1 MTLLQQLSRPEVWE
15 AFYEYKT
22 SLVCPKDFA
31 EELRAFIDEKRYLPV
46 CERIASGELFP
57 LPKKVVLSKM
67 GSQKK
72 RTVYIYPE
80 PENTVCKLLTWLL
93 LRKYDG
99 LFTEGLY
106 SFRPGVT
113 AKDALRRLARTP
125 GIRQK
130 YAYKVDVSN
139 YFNSVPI
146 HRLIPM
152 LAETIG
158 EKDPALFTFLRSL
171 LEEPQVLWEGLPLA
185 EQKGI
190 MAGTPQ
196 SAFLANLY
204 LRDLDFLFAR
214 RGILY
219 ARYSDDIIAFGET
232 REETEQHAAQIRA
245 FLAEMGLAVNSA
257 KEDFYTP
264 EIGWTFLGFS
274 YRDGVIDI
282 APATVKKLKQKMR
295 RKARA
300 LQRWRMRNGVSGEKA
315 AAAFIRVFNR
325 KLLES
330 PEGSEL
336 SWSYWFFSV
345 INTADSLKEIDA
357 YAQDCLRFLI
367 SSKRTKGRYNVRY
380 EDLKKLGC
388 RSLVNAYYASLTH
401 FE

>member
-1 MTLLQQLSRPEVWE
+1 MTLLQQLSSPESWE

-31 EELRAFIDEKRYLPV
+31 ESLRSFIDDRQYLPV
-46 CERIASGELFP
+46 CERIAAGERFP

-99 LFTEGLY
+99 LFAAGLY

-130 YAYKVDVSN
+130 FAYKVDVSN

-146 HRLIPM
+146 HRLMPM
-152 LAETIG
+152 LEEMIG
-158 EKDPALFTFLRSL
+158 EDDPALSAFLRRL
-171 LEEPQVLWEGLPLA
+171 LEEPFVLENGSPVE

-204 LRDLDFLFAR
+204 LSDLDRLFEAQ
-214 RGILY
+214 GVLY
-219 ARYSDDIIAFGET
+219 TRYSDDIIAFGAT

-245 FLAEMGLAVNSA
+245 FLAEKGLSVNPS

-264 EIGWTFLGFS
+264 ETGWTFLGFS
-274 YRDGVIDI
+274 YRDGAIDI

-300 LQRWRMRNGVSGEKA
+300 LQRWRQRNGLSGEKA

-345 INTADSLKEIDA
+345 INTADSLQEIDA
-357 YAQDCLRFLI
+357 YAQDCLRFLV
-367 SSKRTKGRYNVRY
+367 SGKRTKVRYDVRY
-380 EDLKKLGC
+380 EDLKKLGY
-388 RSLVNAYYASLTH
+388 RSLVNAYYKMN
-401 FE
+401 

>member
-46 CERIASGELFP
+46 CERIASGERFP
-57 LPKKVVLSKM
+57 LPKKAVLSKM

-93 LRKYDG
+93 LRTYDG
-99 LFTEGLY
+99 LFAGNLY

-130 YAYKVDVSN
+130 YAYKVDVSD
-139 YFNSVPI
+139 YFNSISI

-152 LAETIG
+152 LDETIG
-158 EKDPALFTFLRSL
+158 ADDPASSAFLRRL
-171 LEEPQVLWEGLPLA
+171 LEEPFVLESGRPVE

-196 SAFLANLY
+196 SAFFANLY

-219 ARYSDDIIAFGET
+219 ARYSDDIIVFGET

-245 FLAEMGLAVNSA
+245 FLAEKGLSVNPA

-264 EIGWTFLGFS
+264 ETGWTFLGFS

-300 LQRWRMRNGVSGEKA
+300 LQRWQMRNGVSGEKA

-367 SSKRTKGRYNVRY
+367 SGRRTKSRYSVRY
-380 EDLKKLGC
+380 EDLKKLGY
-388 RSLVNAYYASLTH
+388 RSLVNAYYKMN
-401 FE
+401 

>member
-1 MTLLQQLSRPEVWE
+1 MTLLQQLSSPESWE
-15 AFYEYKT
+15 VFYEYKT
-22 SLVCPKDFA
+22 SLICPKGTA
-31 EELRAFIDEKRYLPV
+31 ESLRSFIDDRRYLPV
-46 CERIASGELFP
+46 CERIASGERFP
-57 LPKKVVLSKM
+57 LPKKVVLGKM

-99 LFTEGLY
+99 LFAGNLY

-139 YFNSVPI
+139 YFNTVPV

-152 LAETIG
+152 LGKTIG
-158 EKDPALFTFLRSL
+158 LDDPSLFAFLRRL
-171 LEEPQVLWEGLPLA
+171 LEEPFVLENGSPVE

-204 LRDLDFLFAR
+204 LSDLDRLFEEK
-214 RGILY
+214 GVLY

-232 REETEQHAAQIRA
+232 REETEGHAAQIRA
-245 FLAEMGLAVNSA
+245 FLAEKGLSVNPS

-264 EIGWTFLGFS
+264 ETGWTFLGFS
-274 YRDGVIDI
+274 YRDGAIDI

-300 LQRWRMRNGVSGEKA
+300 LQRWRQRNGLSGEKA
-315 AAAFIRVFNR
+315 AAAFIR
-325 KLLES
+325 
-330 PEGSEL
+330 
-336 SWSYWFFSV
+336 
-345 INTADSLKEIDA
+345 
-357 YAQDCLRFLI
+357 
-367 SSKRTKGRYNVRY
+367 
-380 EDLKKLGC
+380 
-388 RSLVNAYYASLTH
+388 
-401 FE
+401 

>member
-1 MTLLQQLSRPEVWE
+1 MCVCVCVCVWVC
-15 AFYEYKT
+15 AF
-22 SLVCPKDFA
+22 PQ
-31 EELRAFIDEKRYLPV
+31 I
-46 CERIASGELFP
+46 
-57 LPKKVVLSKM
+57 
-67 GSQKK
+67 
-72 RTVYIYPE
+72 
-80 PENTVCKLLTWLL
+80 CKLLTWLL

-99 LFTEGLY
+99 LFAAGLY

-152 LAETIG
+152 LEETIG
-158 EKDPALFTFLRSL
+158 VDDPALFAFLRRL
-171 LEEPQVLWEGLPLA
+171 LEEPFVLENGRPVE

-204 LRDLDFLFAR
+204 LSDLDRLFEEK
-214 RGILY
+214 GVPY
-219 ARYSDDIIAFGET
+219 ARYSDDIIVFGTT

-245 FLAEMGLAVNSA
+245 FLAEKGLSVNPS

-264 EIGWTFLGFS
+264 ETGWTFLGFS
-274 YRDGVIDI
+274 YRDGAIDI

-300 LQRWRMRNGVSGEKA
+300 LQRWRQRNGLSGEKA

-330 PEGSEL
+330 PEGSDL
-336 SWSYWFFSV
+336 SWNWWFFSV
-345 INTADSLKEIDA
+345 INTADSLQEIDA
-357 YAQDCLRFLI
+357 YAQDCLRFLV
-367 SSKRTKGRYNVRY
+367 SGKRTKGRYDVRY
-380 EDLKKLGC
+380 EDLKKLGY
-388 RSLVNAYYASLTH
+388 RSLVNAYYKMN
-401 FE
+401 

>member
-31 EELRAFIDEKRYLPV
+31 KDLRSFIDDKRYLPV
-46 CERIASGELFP
+46 CERIASGERFP

-219 ARYSDDIIAFGET
+219 AR
-232 REETEQHAAQIRA
+232 
-245 FLAEMGLAVNSA
+245 
-257 KEDFYTP
+257 
-264 EIGWTFLGFS
+264 
-274 YRDGVIDI
+274 
-282 APATVKKLKQKMR
+282 
-295 RKARA
+295 
-300 LQRWRMRNGVSGEKA
+300 
-315 AAAFIRVFNR
+315 
-325 KLLES
+325 
-330 PEGSEL
+330 
-336 SWSYWFFSV
+336 
-345 INTADSLKEIDA
+345 
-357 YAQDCLRFLI
+357 
-367 SSKRTKGRYNVRY
+367 
-380 EDLKKLGC
+380 
-388 RSLVNAYYASLTH
+388 
-401 FE
+401 

>member
-46 CERIASGELFP
+46 CERIASGERFP
-57 LPKKVVLSKM
+57 LPKKAVLSKM

-93 LRKYDG
+93 LRTYDG
-99 LFTEGLY
+99 LFAPALY

-113 AKDALRRLARTP
+113 AKDAIRRLARTP

-130 YAYKVDVSN
+130 FAYKVDVSN

-196 SAFLANLY
+196 SAFFANLY
-204 LRDLDFLFAR
+204 LSDLDHLFEDQ
-214 RGILY
+214 GILY
-219 ARYSDDIIAFGET
+219 ARYSDDIIVFGET

-245 FLAEMGLAVNSA
+245 FLAEMGLAVNPS
-257 KEDFYTP
+257 KEDFYTSGS
-264 EIGWTFLGFS
+264 GWTFLGFS
-274 YRDGVIDI
+274 FKDGTIDI

-300 LQRWRMRNGVSGEKA
+300 LQRWRMRNGISGEKA

-345 INTADSLKEIDA
+345 INTAESLKAIDA

-367 SSKRTKGRYNVRY
+367 SGRRTKSRYNVRY

-388 RSLVNAYYASLTH
+388 RSLVNAYYSSLTR

>member
-1 MTLLQQLSRPEVWE
+1 MTLLQQLSSPESWE

-31 EELRAFIDEKRYLPV
+31 KDLRSFIDSRQYLPV
-46 CERIASGELFP
+46 CERIAAGERFP
-57 LPKKVVLSKM
+57 LPKKVVLNKM

-80 PENTVCKLLTWLL
+80 PENTVCKLLTWLM

-130 YAYKVDVSN
+130 FAYKVDVSN

-152 LAETIG
+152 LGETIG
-158 EKDPALFTFLRSL
+158 ADDPTLFAFLRRL
-171 LEEPQVLWEGLPLA
+171 LEEPFVLENGSPIE

-196 SAFLANLY
+196 SAFFANLY
-204 LRDLDFLFAR
+204 LSDLDRLFEEK
-214 RGILY
+214 GVLY

-232 REETEQHAAQIRA
+232 REETERHAAQIRA
-245 FLAEMGLAVNSA
+245 YLAEKGLSVNPS

-264 EIGWTFLGFS
+264 ETGWTFLGFS

-300 LQRWRMRNGVSGEKA
+300 LQRWRQRNGLSGEKA

-330 PEGSEL
+330 PEGSDL
-336 SWSYWFFSV
+336 SWSWWFFSV
-345 INTADSLKEIDA
+345 INTADSLQEIDA
-357 YAQDCLRFLI
+357 YAQDCLRFLV
-367 SSKRTKGRYNVRY
+367 SGKRPKGRYDVRY
-380 EDLKKLGC
+380 EDLKKLGY
-388 RSLVNAYYASLTH
+388 RSLVNAYYKMN
-401 FE
+401 

>member
-1 MTLLQQLSRPEVWE
+1 MTLLQQLSRPESWE

-31 EELRAFIDEKRYLPV
+31 KDLRSFIDDRQYLLV
-46 CERIASGELFP
+46 CERIASGERFP

-80 PENTVCKLLTWLL
+80 PENTVCKLLTWLM

-99 LFTEGLY
+99 LFAAGLY

-139 YFNSVPI
+139 YFNSVPV

-152 LAETIG
+152 LGKTIG
-158 EKDPALFTFLRSL
+158 LDDPPLFAFLRRL
-171 LEEPQVLWEGLPLA
+171 LEEPFVLENGSPVE

-204 LRDLDFLFAR
+204 LRDLDRLFEAQ
-214 RGILY
+214 GVLY

-232 REETEQHAAQIRA
+232 REEVEQHAVQIRA
-245 FLAEMGLAVNSA
+245 YLAEKGLSVNPS

-264 EIGWTFLGFS
+264 ETGWTFLGFS

-295 RKARA
+295 RKVRA
-300 LQRWRMRNGVSGEKA
+300 LQRWRQRNGLSGEKA
-315 AAAFIRVFNR
+315 AAAFIRVFNC

-345 INTADSLKEIDA
+345 INTADSLQEIDA

-367 SSKRTKGRYNVRY
+367 SGKRTKGRYDVRY
-380 EDLKKLGC
+380 EDLKKLGY
-388 RSLVNAYYASLTH
+388 RSLVNAYYKMN
-401 FE
+401 